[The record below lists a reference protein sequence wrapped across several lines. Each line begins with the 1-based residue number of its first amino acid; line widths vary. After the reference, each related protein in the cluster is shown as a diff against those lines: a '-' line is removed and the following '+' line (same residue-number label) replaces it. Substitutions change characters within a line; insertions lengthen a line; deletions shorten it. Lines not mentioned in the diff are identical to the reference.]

1 MSDHITD
8 RAGFLAALDMND
20 PERRAAEEHA
30 RSCAPCAEALAEG
43 QHLFSLLGQ
52 ATPVAPPSAESLRR
66 VAATIER
73 ESAQEGRGFRTLRW
87 AAAGALVVVWL
98 LQLAYGKRLAHDVSS
113 VMISIGMLVLVLI
126 GLGLLRA
133 RQALFSGLAIAT
145 SALFASVLWGQTGL
159 EPRAGVEC
167 TGCELVAAAISLLV
181 VATLARRRHLVLDRW
196 TTMAIAAAGALTSQ
210 AAQLLACP
218 VARANPHLLVFHFG
232 GVLLA
237 AAFGALSPVGAA
249 ATVL

>member
-1 MSDHITD
+1 MD
-8 RAGFLAALDMND
+8 D
-20 PERRAAEEHA
+20 PERKAAEEHA
-30 RSCAPCAEALAEG
+30 RACAPCAAALAEG

-52 ATPVAPPSAESLRR
+52 ATPIAPPSAEALRR
-66 VAATIER
+66 VAATIEQ
-73 ESAQEGRGFRTLRW
+73 ESGQADRGYRALRW
-87 AAAGALVVVWL
+87 AAAGALMVVWL
-98 LQLAYGKRLAHDVSS
+98 LQLAYGKRLAHDINS
-113 VMISIGMLVLVLI
+113 VLISIGMLVVVLA

-133 RQALFSGLAIAT
+133 RQALFAGLTIAT
-145 SALFASVLWGQTGL
+145 SALFASVLWGASGL

-181 VATLARRRHLVLDRW
+181 VATLARRRHLALDRW
-196 TTMAIAAAGALTSQ
+196 TTMAVAAAGAVASQ

-249 ATVL
+249 PAVL